1 MKYNMNIPPLA
12 DVQNILNQIDEEA
25 LPELRI
31 SVLRNIMLEPIEP
44 YLKYLAFNSGFHAS
58 INFGQYDNVFQEAV
72 GGGNLINEDTDCV
85 LVFTILEGV
94 SWRLARAFVEM
105 TEEDVQSELER
116 AQGFFKSIVK
126 GIRSKTSAIILWHA
140 FEHPLYP
147 TLGALDGQVKKS
159 QANTIQQLNQLL
171 LQSLKETSNAY
182 FVDLNLCIARLGGN
196 AFYDNRF
203 WHIGRAP
210 YTLDALAE
218 IAKDDFKF
226 IRASKGKNKK
236 CLVLDCDGVLWG
248 GVVGEDGLSGIKLG
262 TTHPGSPYREF
273 QQEVVNLCNRGI
285 LLALCSKNNI
295 DDVWEVFREHPDM
308 VLNEK
313 HIVAAEINWQDKAAN
328 LKQIASN
335 LNIGLDSMVF
345 MDDSE
350 FEVELIRS
358 LLPEVEAI
366 HLPPDKA
373 CEYRTILLS
382 CGFFDSLSLT
392 EEDKKRSEMYKAEG
406 ERKQLKSEI
415 QDMDAYF
422 KSLEMEV
429 EICFAD
435 DYSIPRISQLT
446 QKTNQFNLTTKRYSD
461 EDIKSFAEKSNSD
474 AITMKLSDR
483 FGDLGIVG
491 VCILKYEGKNAVL
504 DSFLLSCR
512 ALGRGVEEIL
522 LFSALKLAKER
533 GCLSVVGEYMPSR
546 KNKQVEKFYQNNDFT
561 PESISDKSLEKYR
574 YDLNGVINPPPES
587 FKTIDL
593 KLMHK

>member
-1 MKYNMNIPPLA
+1 MNIPPLA

-72 GGGNLINEDTDCV
+72 GNDCGLINNDTDCV
-85 LVFTILEGV
+85 LVFTKLEGV
-94 SWRLARAFVEM
+94 SWRIARAFVEM

-126 GIRSKTSAIILWHA
+126 GIRNKTSAIILWHA

-147 TLGALDGQVKKS
+147 SLGALDGQIKKS
-159 QANTIQQLNQLL
+159 QTNIIKDLNQLL
-171 LQSLKETSNAY
+171 LQALKETSNAY

-203 WHIGRAP
+203 WHMGRAP

-218 IAKDDFKF
+218 IAKEDFKF

-248 GVVGEDGLSGIKLG
+248 GVVGEDGLSGIKMG

-273 QQEVVNLCNRGI
+273 QQEVVNLRNR
-285 LLALCSKNNI
+285 LCSKNNI
-295 DDVWEVFREHPDM
+295 DDVLEVFREHPDM
-308 VLNEK
+308 VLNES

-373 CEYRTILLS
+373 YEYRTILLS

-392 EEDKKRSEMYKAEG
+392 EEDKNRSEIYKAEG
-406 ERKQLKSEI
+406 ERKQLKAEI

-429 EICFAD
+429 EIRFAD

-474 AITMKLSDR
+474 AITIKLSDR

-491 VCILKYEGKNAVL
+491 VCILKYEGKNAIL

-512 ALGRGVEEIL
+512 ALGRGVEEVL
-522 LFSALKLAKER
+522 LSSALKLAKER
-533 GCLSVVGEYMPSR
+533 GCLSAIGEFMPSR
-546 KNKQVEKFYQNNDFT
+546 RNKQVERFYPNNGFI
-561 PESISDKSLEKYR
+561 PESISGTSSEKYR
-574 YDLNGVINPPPES
+574 CDLNGGINTPPEF
-587 FKTIDL
+587 FKTIDV